1 MKTPEIPWCLLYQV
15 GFWAF
20 SCRNDKN
27 AGVMF
32 LLKRRKEIS
41 IWKGCGSTDD
51 SKLGQ
56 KIGIQA
62 AQILNIHM

>member
-1 MKTPEIPWCLLYQV
+1 
-15 GFWAF
+15 
-20 SCRNDKN
+20 
-27 AGVMF
+27 MF